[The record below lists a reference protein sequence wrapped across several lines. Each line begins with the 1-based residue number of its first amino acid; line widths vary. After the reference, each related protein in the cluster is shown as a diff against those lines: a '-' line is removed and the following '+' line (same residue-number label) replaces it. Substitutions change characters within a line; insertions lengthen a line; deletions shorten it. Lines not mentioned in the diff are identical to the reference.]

1 MKTTGERKM
10 LKKERHLQGKGNL
23 KQGKSTHGTTERGY
37 REIQREQLG
46 FVLEGG
52 V

>member
-23 KQGKSTHGTTERGY
+23 KQEKPAHETQRGY

>member
-1 MKTTGERKM
+1 MKSTGERKM
-10 LKKERHLQGKGNL
+10 LKKERHLQEKRNL
-23 KQGKSTHGTTERGY
+23 KLGKTLHETKRGY
-37 REIQREQLG
+37 RESERETLG